1 MTKSS
6 NSKRPISPKEP
17 MAITELSVSG
27 YKSISQESMIEI
39 RPLTILAGANSS
51 GKSSMMQPLLLL
63 KQTLEAPYDPG
74 PLLLSGPNLKFSSVD
89 QLLSRTGKRTST
101 DILEIGVKS
110 SWERALR
117 ITFRKKH
124 GHGLVI
130 DQMQSVSALGDFTLW
145 PTMTHPEIQRM
156 EFAKQKKWEEE
167 LPEEYRESARWQ
179 IVQNRCFLEPEL
191 AAEDQHVTGTGP
203 PAFFVSQPLTGGLE
217 SLIPAVM
224 HLPAIRGKPERD
236 YPVTAVGPTY
246 PGTFENYTAS
256 VIVEW
261 DKEND
266 QKKLRGLN
274 QDLVNMGLTGG
285 VWPHQPYE
293 TRIELQVSRLPQVP
307 PRKPE
312 DRVNIADVGF
322 GVSQILPVLV
332 ALHAAQPGQL
342 VFLEEPETHLHPRA
356 QTALAE
362 ILGAAAERGVQVVLE
377 THSSLLLLAVQ
388 TLVAE
393 GKVSASK
400 VKLHWFLRNRDGR
413 TTIRSADLDETGA
426 FGEWPEDFDEVSLR
440 AQSRYLDAAESR

>member
-1 MTKSS
+1 M
-6 NSKRPISPKEP
+6 
-17 MAITELSVSG
+17 
-27 YKSISQESMIEI
+27 
-39 RPLTILAGANSS
+39 
-51 GKSSMMQPLLLL
+51 
-63 KQTLEAPYDPG
+63 
-74 PLLLSGPNLKFSSVD
+74 
-89 QLLSRTGKRTST
+89 
-101 DILEIGVKS
+101 
-110 SWERALR
+110 
-117 ITFRKKH
+117 
-124 GHGLVI
+124 
-130 DQMQSVSALGDFTLW
+130 
-145 PTMTHPEIQRM
+145 
-156 EFAKQKKWEEE
+156 
-167 LPEEYRESARWQ
+167 
-179 IVQNRCFLEPEL
+179 
-191 AAEDQHVTGTGP
+191 
-203 PAFFVSQPLTGGLE
+203 
-217 SLIPAVM
+217 
-224 HLPAIRGKPERD
+224 
-236 YPVTAVGPTY
+236 
-246 PGTFENYTAS
+246 
-256 VIVEW
+256 IVEW